1 MFARLALLIFILSPL
16 TADADPVSFVAAIG
30 TFLGASAATAFVV
43 GLAVTQIALT
53 IGMAVYGAAQ
63 QRRAERAQR
72 DAYNANLQ
80 DRTVTKVAT
89 EAPHV
94 FVLGR
99 ARVGSAIVAIFTSG
113 DKDQFKHLVC
123 VHAAHECDGIEEV
136 YIAGKALGALDSGG
150 NVTRGDYFTGTT
162 ESQWQAT
169 TGNSITLSR
178 NPIAGSISVVLT
190 SSDRGGDSE
199 ITFSQSGNVLSFSN
213 PSGANVIANY
223 QYTDGVSRV
232 RVSKHLGGAGDA
244 ADAGLIAAVPDKWNS
259 ASVLRGY
266 CYTVITLDLNH
277 PEFQG
282 GIQGVEVLLR
292 GKKLYDVRTDTMAW
306 SQNPALAIYWYLT
319 SELCG
324 VSQGDI
330 PVAQVIAAANV
341 CDESLVIGD
350 RYTMN
355 GTITSDQTQS
365 GVLEKMAQAMAGGIV
380 ATTWDMF
387 AGKYIAPVLALDQS
401 DIIGSIAV
409 TPGASDADL
418 FNGVRGQYVGAD
430 NSYVATDFG
439 PYQNPAYV
447 IADGRE
453 LWTNI
458 DFPFTN
464 YKQRLHNLA
473 RIFTEDQRN
482 GYTVKAQFSMK
493 AWAIKI
499 GQRVTLTS
507 PFFGWNAKVFRVT
520 DKSYSP
526 GSPVDL
532 TLKEDAA
539 SIWDEADAVEPDST
553 PNTDLQNPFAIL
565 PLESIYTTSGSA
577 SLLRMGD
584 GTIVS
589 RILLQW
595 PAARTQAVFT
605 SGVIEFEWQQIGTI
619 ALERDTVS
627 GSSLQAYISTVRD
640 GTIYIIRA
648 RCRNPYFNTVSNW
661 VYGIHKVVGKTQR
674 PPNVSLFAVSVLADG
689 TRRFTF
695 GVSDQPVDV
704 LSGGSFRIKYRVSGS
719 GTAWALMALL
729 NNGSVTGSPFD
740 TNSPPAGTYDFA
752 IVAVDTSQLES
763 ATPSFII
770 GAKIGNEPVTY
781 GASVNML
788 ANSDW
793 LINTGTNAGAGALYG
808 WTLANANISGGITG
822 GGRNLAPWNI
832 GRGGAWWQDNSGI
845 GTTQYAE
852 LSQVVPV
859 TEGVEYEHSVF
870 LNPHRCSASLFLYW
884 RNSSGTII
892 GNSNGAGGTGT
903 GIGYGGGLQGYLF
916 LWSKA
921 IAPVGAKSCLFV
933 LRKQATTAGYT
944 DSYAFWNR
952 AMMCIARPGVTQQ
965 TATPWIDAGLD
976 TMHGGGIEPL
986 TVGTPQIANYAATD
1000 VLSTGA
1006 TNFAVTYGNGSAAE
1020 QTFAYI
1026 NYTASVSGP
1035 ALLSI
1040 TGGLTNTYHSV
1051 GGGGGPYYFYGNGI
1065 RIAQSVTGVVSP
1077 IVAYNDNR
1085 AAAGSSQ
1092 ILPISAEY
1100 VFDLV
1105 AGTAYTFSALIFNRT
1120 NANDT
1125 LINSATLRLEAIKK

>member
-1 MFARLALLIFILSPL
+1 MFARLALLIFTLSPL

-605 SGVIEFEWQQIGTI
+605 SGVIEFEWQQIGTT
-619 ALERDTVS
+619 AWERDAVS

-661 VYGIHKVVGKTQR
+661 VYSIHKVVGKTQR

-695 GVSDQPVDV
+695 GTADQPADV
-704 LSGGSFRIKYRVSGS
+704 ISGGSFRIKYRVSGS
-719 GTAWALMALL
+719 GTAWSSMTAL
-729 NNGSVTGSPFD
+729 NSGSITGSPFD
-740 TNSPPAGTYDFA
+740 TNSPPSGTYDFA

-763 ATPSFII
+763 PTPAFVSNAVI
-770 GAKIGNEPVTY
+770 GIEPVRY
-781 GASVNML
+781 GAATNLVT
-788 ANSDW
+788 NSDFV
-793 LINTGTNAGAGALYG
+793 ISTGTNLGIAALYG
-808 WTLANANISGGITG
+808 WAGSAGYTF
-822 GGRNLAPWNI
+822 GRSYAPWN
-832 GRGGAWWQDNSGI
+832 GGVGGAWWTAGD
-845 GTTQYAE
+845 YASDTGQTVLDQLFITGQAGVKYE
-852 LSQVVPV
+852 LSALFSAHRCKLSIELLFMNSANSEIGRISDSYDAGSTS
-859 TEGVEYEHSVF
+859 TEGSPNMRQLWVKGTAPANTAF
-870 LNPHRCSASLFLYW
+870 LLARLGKGRTTSGQ
-884 RNSSGTII
+884 SS
-892 GNSNGAGGTGT
+892 
-903 GIGYGGGLQGYLF
+903 
-916 LWSKA
+916 
-921 IAPVGAKSCLFV
+921 
-933 LRKQATTAGYT
+933 
-944 DSYAFWNR
+944 SYAFWNR
-952 AMMCIARPGVTQQ
+952 IMLCDSSAFPLASRQSP
-965 TATPWIDAGLD
+965 TPWIDSGLD
-976 TMHGGGIEPL
+976 RMHGGGIEPL
-986 TVGTPQIANYAATD
+986 TVGTPQIANNAATD
-1000 VLSTGA
+1000 VISTSA
-1006 TNFAVTYGNGSAAE
+1006 SSFQVTYGNGDE
-1020 QTFAYI
+1020 QTFASLT
-1026 NYTASVSGP
+1026 YTAKVSGP
-1035 ALLSI
+1035 ALLSLS
-1040 TGGLTNTYHSV
+1040 GGLTNTYHSV
-1051 GGGGGPYYFYGNGI
+1051 GGGGGPYYFYGNGM
-1065 RIAQSVTGVVSP
+1065 RIYQSVTGASSP
-1077 IVAYNDNR
+1077 TIVFNDNS
-1085 AAAGSSQ
+1085 ASSISKQ
-1092 ILPISAEY
+1092 IIPISSSY
-1100 VFDLV
+1100 IFDLV
-1105 AGTAYTFSALIFNRT
+1105 KDTTYTFSALVYNRT
-1120 NANDT
+1120 NQNDT
-1125 LINSATLRLEAIKK
+1125 VINSANLRMEAIKK

>member
-1 MFARLALLIFILSPL
+1 MFARLALLIFILTPI
-16 TADADPVSFVAAIG
+16 AAHADPVSFLVAVGSA
-30 TFLGASAATAFVV
+30 LGASAATAFAV
-43 GLAVTQIALT
+43 GLAVSQIALT
-53 IGMAVYGAAQ
+53 VGMAVYGAAQ
-63 QRRAERAQR
+63 QRRAARAQR

-80 DRTVTKVAT
+80 DRTVTKVAA

-136 YIAGKALGALDSGG
+136 YIAGKALGTLDAGG
-150 NVTRGDYFTGTT
+150 NVTHGDYFSGTT
-162 ESQWQAT
+162 ETTSQQT
-169 TGNSITLSR
+169 RG
-178 NPIAGSISVVLT
+178 GSIFLPSNAIASSIVVVM
-190 SSDRGGDSE
+190 DGND
-199 ITFSQSGNVLSFSN
+199 SGNGSFIEFTKSGNTISFSN
-213 PSGANVIANY
+213 PSGANVIASY

-232 RVSKHLGGAGDA
+232 KVSKHLGGAGDA
-244 ADAGLIAAVPDKWNS
+244 ADAGLMAAVPDKWTS
-259 ASVLRGY
+259 TSVLRGY

-282 GIQGVEVLLR
+282 GIQSVEVLLR
-292 GKKLYDVRTDTMAW
+292 GKKLYDVRTDTMTW

-319 SELCG
+319 SEMCG

-341 CDESLVIGD
+341 CDESLTIGE

-493 AWAIKI
+493 AWAVKI

-539 SIWDEADAVEPDST
+539 SIWDEADATEPDST

-619 ALERDTVS
+619 AWERDTVS

-661 VYGIHKVVGKTQR
+661 VYSIHKVVGKTQR

-695 GVSDQPVDV
+695 GTTDQPVDV
-704 LSGGSFRIKYRVSGS
+704 LSGGSFRIKYRMSGS
-719 GTAWALMALL
+719 GTVWASMTAL
-729 NNGSVTGSPFD
+729 NSGSITGSPFD

-763 ATPSFII
+763 ATPAFV
-770 GAKIGNEPVTY
+770 ANAVLGNEPVRY
-781 GASVNML
+781 GAATNL
-788 ANSDW
+788 LTNSDFV
-793 LINTGTNAGAGALYG
+793 ISTGTNDGIGALYG
-808 WTLANANISGGITG
+808 WYATAGGNW
-822 GGRNLAPWNI
+822 GRKY
-832 GRGGAWWQDNSGI
+832 GSYNSGI
-845 GTTQYAE
+845 GGAWVATGTESSFPIEAQMWQGYIPASAGASYE
-852 LSQVVPV
+852 LSAFFGASRCQVLITLIFMNSARGAIGDITDIYDGRTIGTP
-859 TEGVEYEHSVF
+859 TPPNMPQLWCKGVA
-870 LNPHRCSASLFLYW
+870 PA
-884 RNSSGTII
+884 GTAYI
-892 GNSNGAGGTGT
+892 
-903 GIGYGGGLQGYLF
+903 YVL
-916 LWSKA
+916 
-921 IAPVGAKSCLFV
+921 
-933 LRKQATTAGYT
+933 LRKTPTVAGQ
-944 DSYAFWNR
+944 SQSFAWWNR
-952 AMMCIARPGVTQQ
+952 IMLCDSSAFPLASRQSP
-965 TATPWIDAGLD
+965 TPWIDSGLD
-976 TMHGGGIEPL
+976 RMHGGGIEPL

-1000 VLSTGA
+1000 VLSTGVA
-1006 TNFAVTYGNGSAAE
+1006 NFAVTYGNAAE
-1020 QTFAYI
+1020 QTFASLT
-1026 NYTASVSGP
+1026 YTAKVSGP

-1040 TGGLTNTYHSV
+1040 TGGLTNTYRSV
-1051 GGGGGPYYFYGNGI
+1051 SGGGGPYYFYGNSI
-1065 RIAQSVTGVVSP
+1065 RLAQSVTGISSP
-1077 IVAYNDNR
+1077 SIAFNDNS
-1085 AAAGSSQ
+1085 ATANNAQ

-1105 AGTAYTFSALIFNRT
+1105 AGTTYTFSALIYNRT
-1120 NANDT
+1120 NYNDT
-1125 LINSATLRLEAIKK
+1125 LINSATLRMEAIKK